1 MLRLYKCT
9 LCQKPKFKIQ
19 FLNTCTLKTFLLGET
34 ILTPFLMKSR
44 DLLEVSQT
52 PMTLTE
58 SLIFYP
64 FYQMENSWPL
74 KLRKTKTARLH
85 QVSSFFWTTLKKIMV
100 LPFSLGQSRWLRKNS
115 KNINTFKGGS

>member
-9 LCQKPKFKIQ
+9 LCRRPKFKIQ

-34 ILTPFLMKSR
+34 ILMPSLTKSR
-44 DLLEVSQT
+44 GLLEVSQT

-64 FYQMENSWPL
+64 FYRMENSWQL

-85 QVSSFFWTTLKKIMV
+85 QVSSFFWTTLTKITGS
-100 LPFSLGQSRWLRKNS
+100 LFSLGQLKWSRKNS
-115 KNINTFKGGS
+115 KNINTFKGGF